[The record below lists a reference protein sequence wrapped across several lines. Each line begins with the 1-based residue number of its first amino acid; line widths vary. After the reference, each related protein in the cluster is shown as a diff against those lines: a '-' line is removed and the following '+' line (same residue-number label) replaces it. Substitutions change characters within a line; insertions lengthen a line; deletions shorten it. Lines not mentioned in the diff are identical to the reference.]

1 MRLEQQLYEI
11 PKVTSEPRQVTYDV
25 RNLEELSATALYTP
39 KIGSSNFQVSL
50 PMSNS
55 VDKGIRIS
63 TPESTLIVN
72 SYQRIIGQS
81 GVDYFNPDGSIA
93 GRLLGL
99 NNSEVK
105 YLKDLDK

>member
-1 MRLEQQLYEI
+1 MRLEQQLYEA
-11 PKVTSEPRQVTYDV
+11 PRTSEPRQIIYDIGS
-25 RNLEELSATALYTP
+25 LEGLSATALYTP
-39 KIGSSNFQVSL
+39 KIGSSDFQVSL

-55 VDKGIRIS
+55 VDKGLRIS

-72 SYQRIIGQS
+72 SYRRIIGQS

>member
-11 PKVTSEPRQVTYDV
+11 PNATSEPRQVTYDV
-25 RNLEELSATALYTP
+25 RSLEDLSATALYTG
-39 KIGSSNFQVSL
+39 KIGSSNFQVPL

-81 GVDYFNPDGSIA
+81 GVDYFNPDGVYRWKTFGI
-93 GRLLGL
+93 
-99 NNSEVK
+99 K
-105 YLKDLDK
+105 